1 MSAGVEAA
9 VVAPVGGRL
18 RELLRVSPGGPV
30 ELGSIDPRSTPGL
43 PGPEVTGEHRKGWAR
58 GQVELVGAEL
68 GRQQEML
75 FATAKA
81 RAARADPTG
90 LGGDL
95 SGLGSAPARLGA
107 DPTGLG
113 GDLSG
118 LGSAPAR
125 LGAEPP
131 GRDDDPAGLGGGP
144 AGLDP
149 AGLGSA
155 GVVGERPAGGDGR
168 RVLLVLQAMDCGGK
182 DGAIKRV
189 AGAMNPLG
197 LHIRSFGAPTA
208 EELRHHFLWRIRRAL
223 PPPGYVG
230 IFNRSH
236 YEDVLV
242 ARVESLVPEPVWQA
256 RYDEINAFE
265 RELAGTG
272 VTLVKV
278 LLHISY
284 AEQGERLLD
293 RLADP
298 RKHWKYD
305 PADVDARARW
315 DAYQA
320 AYAEALSRCGTPAA
334 PWYVLPAD
342 RKWYRDWA
350 LAHLLRETFDTLQLG
365 YPPAGF
371 DVRHERERLL
381 GPERSSQVNSR

>member
-1 MSAGVEAA
+1 MGAGVEAA

-18 RELLRVSPGGPV
+18 RELLRVSPGGPA

-90 LGGDL
+90 L
-95 SGLGSAPARLGA
+95 
-107 DPTGLG
+107 
-113 GDLSG
+113 
-118 LGSAPAR
+118 
-125 LGAEPP
+125 
-131 GRDDDPAGLGGGP
+131 DDDPAGLGGDP

-265 RELAGTG
+265 RELAGAG

-315 DAYQA
+315 DDYQA

-381 GPERSSQVNSR
+381 GPERSPQVNSR